1 MTLIGSITPEVF
13 DKMKAG
19 LLPSSARARF
29 NSDKQIDIDE
39 SVGFWES
46 ALEYVKSDEY
56 TPETYNTKFGDT
68 PFAWCRRMEL
78 IDNTCDE
85 CELFDGEWCGHAPFV
100 NKTQPE
106 TSNCMLEDT
115 PLDMIEF
122 GMMSQDELANNIKVF
137 IEALK
142 SLEDD

>member
-1 MTLIGSITPEVF
+1 MKPMGSITPEVF

-19 LLPSSARARF
+19 LSPSPARAQF
-29 NSDKQIDIDE
+29 NSDKQRDIDE

-56 TPETYNTKFGDT
+56 TPETYNIKFGDT

-78 IDNTCDE
+78 IDSTCDE
-85 CELFDGEWCGHAPFV
+85 CELFEGEWCGHAPFI

-115 PLDMIEF
+115 PLDKVEF
-122 GMMSQDELANNIKVF
+122 GVMPQDELSNNIEAFIKV
-137 IEALK
+137 LK
-142 SLEDD
+142 SLVD